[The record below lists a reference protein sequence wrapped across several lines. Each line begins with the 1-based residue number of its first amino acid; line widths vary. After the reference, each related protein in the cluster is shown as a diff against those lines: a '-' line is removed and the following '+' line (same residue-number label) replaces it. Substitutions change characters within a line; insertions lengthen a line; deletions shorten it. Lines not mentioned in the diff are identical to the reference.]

1 LLTRMM
7 AAGLTHGKRVLLI
20 DKSSKKT
27 NDRTWC
33 FWEDTPGFFEPL
45 VYKKWSQLWFHATS
59 FSNLYNIAPYQYK
72 MIRGIDFYDDC
83 FERIKNDAAIEIIN
97 GAVTQRSFSGNS
109 LRITIDDRAYEFRGT
124 IVFNSLYDE
133 AAARQQN
140 TAYLLQH
147 FRGWEIETAHA
158 VFNPDEAIL
167 MDFRVSQA
175 NGTTFVYV
183 LPRSATSA
191 LIEYT
196 LFSEKILPEHVY
208 NNGLK
213 TYLQDH
219 LQPGDYTITAVES
232 GVIPMTDAKFPWYAN
247 GMYHIG
253 TAGGQT
259 KASSGYT
266 FPFIQKQS
274 AAIVEQLQ
282 LGSFG
287 PRLIPVVSP
296 KRFSFYDAVLLRVL
310 ANKYASGS
318 DVFCSLFKN
327 NKPSSIFSFL
337 DNTSSLKQDIGIIQS
352 LPTRPFLKAALRQ
365 LF

>member
-1 LLTRMM
+1 MM
-7 AAGLTHGKRVLLI
+7 AAGLTRGKRVLLI

-33 FWEDTPGFFEPL
+33 FWEDTPGFFESL
-45 VYKKWSQLWFHATS
+45 VYKKWSQIWFHATS
-59 FSNLYNIAPYQYK
+59 FSKLYNIAPYQYK
-72 MIRGIDFYDDC
+72 MIRGIDFYNHC
-83 FERIKNDAAIEIIN
+83 FESIQNDAAIEIIN
-97 GAVTQRSFSGNS
+97 GTVTGLSFSANN
-109 LRITIDDRAYEFRGT
+109 LHLTIDDRQYEFRSAV
-124 IVFNSLYDE
+124 VFNSLYNE

-140 TAYLLQH
+140 TSYLLQH
-147 FRGWEIETAHA
+147 FRGWVVETTRAA
-158 VFNPDEAIL
+158 FNPDEAVL

-183 LPRSATSA
+183 LPLSSTRA

-196 LFSEKILPEHVY
+196 LFSEKILPDPIY
-208 NNGLK
+208 DKGLK
-213 TYLQDH
+213 AYLQDH
-219 LQPGDYTITAVES
+219 LQPGDYTITAEEC

-274 AAIVEQLQ
+274 AVIVEQLQ
-282 LGSFG
+282 SNSFG
-287 PRLIPVVSP
+287 PRIIPSVSP
-296 KRFSFYDAVLLRVL
+296 RRFNFYDAILLRVL
-310 ANKYASGS
+310 ANKYANGS
-318 DVFCSLFKN
+318 DVFRSLFKN
-327 NKPSSIFSFL
+327 NKPSAVFSFL
-337 DNTSSLKQDIGIIQS
+337 NNNSSLKQDIGIIQS

-365 LF
+365 IF